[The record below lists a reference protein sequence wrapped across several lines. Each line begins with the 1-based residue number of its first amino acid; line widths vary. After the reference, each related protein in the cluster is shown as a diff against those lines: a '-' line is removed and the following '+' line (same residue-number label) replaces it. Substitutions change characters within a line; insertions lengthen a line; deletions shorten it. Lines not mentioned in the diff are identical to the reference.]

1 MNVAQPDITLH
12 LDEEGV
18 IRQAS
23 LSNVLADE
31 QFDSWLGRPWVET
44 VADVGDEK
52 VRRMLADARDNGVS
66 AFRQINQCFPSGLE
80 ISVEYTTVRLDK
92 GGGLVAV
99 GKNLQAVAELQSRLI
114 AAQQAMEREYW
125 KYREIETRYRL
136 LFAASNEPV
145 LLLKAANLRVV
156 EANPSAVRA
165 LGSSPVGREFLQELA
180 ARDRDP
186 FQTMLARVRDHGKA
200 PGILL
205 HLGAEK
211 EPWLVRASLLSSQP
225 GDVFLIQLTPV
236 EGAKRDRARNDPV
249 STDLLLERMP
259 DGFVVLDRNGA
270 IFRANPAFLQLVQV
284 GAEASVMGERLARW
298 LGRPGADMTVLL
310 ANIQSH
316 GVVRLF
322 TTAIQGELG
331 TETEVEISAAG
342 DRETNPGHFGVLFR
356 AVGQRLPGPNDDQH
370 LGAVLNSLNEQVGK
384 SSLRALVRDTV
395 AEVERHYIGATLKLT
410 GGNRTAA
417 AEILGLSRQS
427 LYVKL
432 NRYGLD
438 DRVPSD
444 AEES

>member
-18 IRQAS
+18 IREAS

-31 QFDSWLGRPWVET
+31 PFDSWVGRPWVET

-66 AFRQINQCFPSGLE
+66 AFRQINQRFPSGLE
-80 ISVEYTTVRLDK
+80 LSVEYTTVRVEK

-99 GKNLQAVAELQSRLI
+99 GKNLQAVAELQSRLV

-125 KYREIETRYRL
+125 KYREVETRYRL

-145 LLLKAANLRVV
+145 LLLKAANLKVV

-165 LGSSPVGREFLQELA
+165 LGTSPVGREFLKELA
-180 ARDRDP
+180 PRDRDP

-205 HLGAEK
+205 HFGAEN

-225 GDVFLIQLTPV
+225 GDVFLVQLTPV
-236 EGAKRDRARNDPV
+236 EGARRDRARNDPV

-259 DGFVVLDRNGA
+259 
-270 IFRANPAFLQLVQV
+270 ANPAFLQLVQV
-284 GAEASVMGERLARW
+284 GAEASVAGERLARW

-310 ANIQSH
+310 ANIQRH

-342 DRETNPGHFGVLFR
+342 DRETDPAHFGVVFR

-384 SSLRALVRDTV
+384 SSLRTLVRDTV

-432 NRYGLD
+432 SRYGLV
-438 DRVPSD
+438 DRVASD